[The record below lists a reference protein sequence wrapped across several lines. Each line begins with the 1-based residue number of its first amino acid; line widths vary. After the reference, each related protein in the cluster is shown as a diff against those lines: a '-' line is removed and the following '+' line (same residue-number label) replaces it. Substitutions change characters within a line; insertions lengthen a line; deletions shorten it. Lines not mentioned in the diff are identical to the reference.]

1 MTTPAKAATELRAR
15 VPGTTALATLA
26 LLAVTA
32 AWGSTFVLIKDAL
45 DRVPVADFLAVRF
58 AIAAVALW
66 VIAPGAVRRLS
77 PRARRHGVLLGLVYG
92 AAQLLQTAGLGH
104 TAASVSGFITGM
116 YVVFTPLLAAAI
128 FRQRV
133 GRVAWFAVAL
143 ATVGLAALSLQGFA
157 IGLGESLTLASAA
170 LYALHIVGLGAWS
183 TSKDAYGLAVLQMVV
198 IAAVCAVGAVPG
210 GLVLPPTTGDW
221 VAMVYMALV
230 AGALALV
237 AQTWA
242 QAHLTA
248 TRAAV
253 VMTME
258 PVFAAFFAVL
268 IGGELLTTRML
279 VGGTLV
285 LAAMYVVELG
295 PRHARDAQV
304 THLVT

>member
-1 MTTPAKAATELRAR
+1 MTGVADLRAR
-15 VPGTTALATLA
+15 APGTTALATIA

-45 DRVPVADFLAVRF
+45 DRIPVADFLAVRF
-58 AIAAVALW
+58 AIAALALW
-66 VIAPGAVRRLS
+66 AVSPGAVLRLS

-116 YVVFTPLLAAAI
+116 YVVFTPLLAAVI

-133 GRVAWFAVAL
+133 GRTAWIAVAV
-143 ATVGLAALSLQGFA
+143 ATIGLAALSLQGFA
-157 IGLGESLTLASAA
+157 VGLGETLTLASAA
-170 LYALHIVGLGAWS
+170 LYALHIVGLGAW
-183 TSKDAYGLAVLQMVV
+183 TTARDAYGLAVLQMVV
-198 IAAVCAVGAVPG
+198 IATVCGLGAVPG
-210 GLVLPPTTGDW
+210 GVVLPPTPGDW

-258 PVFAAFFAVL
+258 PVFAAAFAVL
-268 IGGELLTTRML
+268 IGGEVLTARML
-279 VGGTLV
+279 VGGALV
-285 LAAMYVVELG
+285 LTAMYVVELG
-295 PRHARDAQV
+295 PRRSREAEV

>member
-1 MTTPAKAATELRAR
+1 MTDKAGLRAR
-15 VPGTTALATLA
+15 APGTTALATLA
-26 LLAVTA
+26 LLSVTA
-32 AWGSTFVLIKDAL
+32 TWGSTFVLIKDAL
-45 DRVPVADFLAVRF
+45 DRIPVADFLAVPF
-58 AIAAVALW
+58 AIAALALW
-66 VIAPGAVRRLS
+66 AVSPGAVRRLS
-77 PRARRHGVLLGLVYG
+77 PRVRRQGVLLGLVYG
-92 AAQLLQTAGLGH
+92 AAQLLQTAGLEH

-128 FRQRV
+128 FRQQV
-133 GRVAWFAVAL
+133 GRTAWLAVGL

-157 IGLGESLTLASAA
+157 VGLGESLTLLSAA
-170 LYALHIVGLGAWS
+170 LYAVHIVGLGAWA
-183 TSKDAYGLAVLQMVV
+183 TSRDAYGLAVLQMAV
-198 IAAVCAVGAVPG
+198 IAAACGVGAAPG
-210 GLVLPPTTGDW
+210 GLVLPPTPGDW

-258 PVFAAFFAVL
+258 PVFAAFFAVAL
-268 IGGELLTTRML
+268 GGEVLTTRLL
-279 VGGTLV
+279 VGGALV
-285 LAAMYVVELG
+285 LTAMYVAELG
-295 PRHARDAQV
+295 PRRGRDAEV